1 MNFLRFF
8 ESLAVQFREFYKTLT
23 PTKRT
28 GIVITL
34 VVFLTTGILAF
45 LVLTK
50 RSYVTL
56 FRNVSS
62 DQLPIVISKLKE
74 KSIPFQ
80 LRDDGST
87 IAIPP
92 EFVPATQMAI
102 MAEAGVNKVGSIG
115 LELFEKQ
122 DFGTTSYVQKINYQ
136 RALQG
141 ELTRAIN
148 TLDVVK
154 QSKVMLVIPNKK
166 TFLEDSAPPKASVV
180 VELHPGKTLTP
191 EQVRGISMLVS
202 SSVEGLDSDSVTV
215 VDSNGRLLSNNGR
228 GGGSQVS
235 HEILELKERTERS
248 MEESIEDIIAK
259 IVGHGKVIARVT
271 ADLDARNVVSVEE
284 TVDPDKT
291 AVRSVTSEE
300 ERMNGNRNNPSGVP
314 GARANLPGS
323 QDAGDVSFRQ
333 DVAKEL
339 KTTQYDIPK
348 TVKNIKETPGR
359 VERLSIAV
367 LIDGVTTETK
377 GADGK
382 VERKWSPRPA
392 EEMQR
397 FEALVRNAI
406 GFNEKRGDTIKVESI
421 QFKSEE
427 FDEAQTYL
435 NKLERRKLLS
445 YLIKW
450 LVIGLSLAL
459 LFLLVVRP
467 FMRWITESFHESVD
481 DILPRTI
488 EELEELQGVDSTLPG
503 MGGAVSS
510 IQDTIDPDKAEGELL
525 KDRILALIEKD
536 EVKASDALSLW
547 LIRKEM

>member
-1 MNFLRFF
+1 MGISKFL
-8 ESLAVQFREFYKTLT
+8 ESLGVQFREFYKTLT
-23 PTKRT
+23 PTRRT
-28 GIVITL
+28 GILITMVI
-34 VVFLTTGILAF
+34 VLTTGTLSV

-56 FRNVSS
+56 FRNVGS
-62 DQLPIVISKLKE
+62 DQLPTVIGKLKE
-74 KSIPFQ
+74 KNIPFQ

-102 MAEAGVNKVGSIG
+102 MAEAESNKIGSIG

-148 TLDVVK
+148 TLDVVR

-166 TFLEDSAPPKASVV
+166 TFIEDSTPPKASVV
-180 VELHPGKTLTP
+180 VELNPGKILTP
-191 EQVRGISMLVS
+191 EQVRGISSLVA
-202 SSVEGLDSDSVTV
+202 SSVEGMDPENVSV
-215 VDSNGRLLSNNGR
+215 VDSNGRLLSRNNR
-228 GGGSQVS
+228 ASGGAISQ
-235 HEILELKERTERS
+235 EFIELKDRTERT
-248 MEESIEDIIAK
+248 MEESIEEILAK
-259 IVGHGKVIARVT
+259 IVGNGKVIARVT
-271 ADLDARNVVSVEE
+271 ADLDTRNVSSVEE
-284 TVDPDKT
+284 SVDPERT
-291 AVRSVTSEE
+291 AIRSVVSEE
-300 ERMNGNRNNPSGVP
+300 EKMNGNRSNPSGVP
-314 GARANLPGS
+314 GARANLPGA
-323 QDAGDVSFRQ
+323 QEAGDVSFRQ

-339 KTTQYDIPK
+339 KTTQYDVPR
-348 TVKNIKETPGR
+348 TVKNIKENPGR

-377 GADGK
+377 GADGQ
-382 VERKWSPRPA
+382 VEKKWAPRTP
-392 EEMQR
+392 EEVQR
-397 FEALVRNAI
+397 FEALVKNAI
-406 GFNEKRGDTIKVESI
+406 GFNEKRGDSIKVESI
-421 QFKSEE
+421 QFKGEE
-427 FDEAQTYL
+427 FEEASTYL

-450 LVIGLSLAL
+450 MVIGLSLAL

-488 EELEELQGVDSTLPG
+488 EELEELQSVDNSLPG
-503 MGGAVSS
+503 MGGSMPS
-510 IQDTIDPDKAEGELL
+510 IQDSMDPDKAEGELL

-536 EVKASDALSLW
+536 NVKAADALSLW
-547 LIRKEM
+547 LVRKDV